1 MKANQW
7 SPCRAVW
14 SMALSLALLGSG
26 GVMAQTQP
34 SRPAE
39 KAPAPAAGVSP
50 VNDESQAATREQ
62 LFKLLRVSP
71 RLTSVLA
78 RDPSLLGDQEYV
90 SRNNPDLAQFL
101 QNHPEIVR
109 NPEFYL
115 FSNLGRA
122 GRYNPAL
129 RLEQEV
135 WPNLREPDYS
145 DAVKLVGF
153 LLFFCGILASLVW
166 LLRALLENRRW
177 SRMSKLQTEVHSRL
191 LDKFATNE
199 DLLAYM
205 NSDAGK
211 RFLET
216 APIAVGFDAGLHRT
230 NPIAK
235 VLTPVQAGVIMVLLG
250 MGFFYLRNNLP
261 GTDAQG
267 ILLILGTLA
276 LMLGLG
282 FVIAAGLSW
291 ALARHFGL
299 LPPRSSA
306 DTRKNPGP
314 DTIERR

>member
-1 MKANQW
+1 MKANRW
-7 SPCRAVW
+7 SPSRTVW
-14 SMALSLALLGSG
+14 SMALSLALLVSG
-26 GVMAQTQP
+26 GIMAQAQP
-34 SRPAE
+34 GRPAE
-39 KAPAPAAGVSP
+39 KAPAPAAGVLQL
-50 VNDESQAATREQ
+50 NDESQAATREQ
-62 LFKLLRVSP
+62 LFRLLRVSP
-71 RLTSVLA
+71 RLTCVLA

-101 QNHPEIVR
+101 QSHPEIVR

-115 FSNLGRA
+115 FSNLGR
-122 GRYNPAL
+122 GGKYNPVL

-145 DAVKLVGF
+145 DAIKVVGF
-153 LLFFCGILASLVW
+153 LLFFCGILASLLW
-166 LLRALLENRRW
+166 LLRTLLENRRW

-191 LDKFATNE
+191 LDKFTTNE

-211 RFLET
+211 RFLES
-216 APIAVGFDAGLHRT
+216 APIAAGFDAGLRRT

-250 MGFFYLRNNLP
+250 VGFFYLRNNLP

-267 ILLILGTLA
+267 ILLIFGTLA

-282 FVIAAGLSW
+282 FIIAAGLSW

-299 LPPRSSA
+299 LPPRA
-306 DTRKNPGP
+306 PANTQKNPGP
-314 DTIERR
+314 VTIDRQ